1 MDWKPL
7 FMGLGFAAGGS
18 ALVFYLII
26 REIVDQSWGWYPA
39 EAVSALFWALVSSL
53 LICLLALIMAT
64 RVEKRPEMVENRNMG
79 D

>member
-18 ALVFYLII
+18 ALLFYLKI

-39 EAVSALFWALVSSL
+39 EEVSTLFWALVSSL

-64 RVEKRPEMVENRNMG
+64 RVEKRPEMVEHRKEE
-79 D
+79 

>member
-7 FMGLGFAAGGS
+7 FISLGFAAGGS
-18 ALVFYLII
+18 ALLFYLKI
-26 REIVDQSWGWYPA
+26 REIVDQSWGRYPA
-39 EAVSALFWALVSSL
+39 EEVSTLFWALVSSL

-64 RVEKRPEMVENRNMG
+64 RVEKRPEMVE

>member
-18 ALVFYLII
+18 ALLSYLKI

-39 EAVSALFWALVSSL
+39 EEVSTLFLALVSSL

-64 RVEKRPEMVENRNMG
+64 RVEKRPEMVENRKV